1 MASAPLERYVFKPLG
16 LRESSAPSDQASEQ
30 VERRWIRLL
39 RLYPGLHNNQ
49 LISRLTEHYLPNYD
63 SRLQQDDAPALNDD
77 IPVIKTVDD
86 KTHDGLTY
94 EALSYHWGPPD
105 PECWLTIL
113 DEKEADRP
121 ETKGLNI
128 TPNLAKAL
136 RSLRYENK
144 TRVLW
149 IDSVCINQEDDNER
163 SDQIPLMD
171 QIYKW
176 AENVCVWLG
185 DADETSDLAF
195 KHIDNVLHL
204 QDFDQTVTPG
214 NTDAWAALSKLMK
227 REWFSRR
234 WIVQEIAFARKAT
247 VHCGKNEIAW
257 DDLADAVA
265 LFGSRAHDI
274 SELFRGDS
282 KYGHRADFL
291 GDVEALGANRLV
303 TTLSKLFRK
312 ADDRRRV
319 ERLLPLEALIS
330 DLSAFNATVP
340 HDIIYAVLSL
350 AKGVITSARRAP
362 LLNGGASQPLAAR
375 PRVMS
380 LNTPRHGATGSL
392 DNPFL
397 QVSSPTEMVHGHIG
411 RSAEV
416 TPGSEARHNLFARR
430 LSSQS
435 STARSRR
442 LSSTGDSAVPSS
454 PKKARQQHEEEMIE
468 EDSEALERAYRPVIP
483 SYWSGDVNYNTI
495 VAQVRARGLFDSEL
509 IEQSFWDWDSETM
522 EQLNKAD
529 GTAFAVERLLQWK
542 ADHRRDVVKFVI
554 KKLEDRVAEKTFH
567 VDYANKKFYDVCK
580 EFIEFTIRASKSL
593 DMLCRPWAPA
603 KGPIPDAN
611 DSLPSWV
618 CRLDKSPYRPRPDGN
633 YGRANADLLVGIP
646 ASGGRIY
653 SASAM
658 TTPDDFKMPRASP
671 QSLYV
676 YGFVLDTIEKLQAPA
691 TEGNVPVEWLRL
703 AEWDP
708 YKGDQPPESFWRTLV
723 ADRDDKGHNPP
734 SYYRRACE
742 HAFAQRVMGGNLNTE
757 RLMSSAQSSEIMTNY
772 LRRVQSVIWNRRLM
786 RTTRG
791 QRLGLAP
798 NDAEKGDRVC
808 ILRGC
813 SVPVILRVSEDR
825 SHEAQV
831 VAYEDGQTD
840 NRVHMPPAPIIRAE
854 DVTTTTSIPFP
865 PASTD
870 TPPGPRPN
878 ATRTYPL
885 RSSPLKPEIRVG
897 QRLRC
902 EIIGESY
909 VHGVMD
915 GEAFRIRDKQK
926 IPECEFELI

>member
-1 MASAPLERYVFKPLG
+1 
-16 LRESSAPSDQASEQ
+16 
-30 VERRWIRLL
+30 
-39 RLYPGLHNNQ
+39 
-49 LISRLTEHYLPNYD
+49 
-63 SRLQQDDAPALNDD
+63 
-77 IPVIKTVDD
+77 
-86 KTHDGLTY
+86 
-94 EALSYHWGPPD
+94 
-105 PECWLTIL
+105 
-113 DEKEADRP
+113 
-121 ETKGLNI
+121 
-128 TPNLAKAL
+128 
-136 RSLRYENK
+136 
-144 TRVLW
+144 
-149 IDSVCINQEDDNER
+149 
-163 SDQIPLMD
+163 
-171 QIYKW
+171 
-176 AENVCVWLG
+176 
-185 DADETSDLAF
+185 
-195 KHIDNVLHL
+195 
-204 QDFDQTVTPG
+204 
-214 NTDAWAALSKLMK
+214 
-227 REWFSRR
+227 
-234 WIVQEIAFARKAT
+234 
-247 VHCGKNEIAW
+247 
-257 DDLADAVA
+257 
-265 LFGSRAHDI
+265 
-274 SELFRGDS
+274 
-282 KYGHRADFL
+282 
-291 GDVEALGANRLV
+291 
-303 TTLSKLFRK
+303 
-312 ADDRRRV
+312 V

-350 AKGVITSARRAP
+350 AKDVITSARRTP
-362 LLNGGASQPLAAR
+362 SVNTVTSQPPASR
-375 PRVMS
+375 PRGMS
-380 LNTPRHGATGSL
+380 LNIPRHGATGSL
-392 DNPFL
+392 DNPYL
-397 QVSSPTEMVHGHIG
+397 QVSSPTQMVHGHIG

-454 PKKARQQHEEEMIE
+454 PKTARHLLEDEAIE
-468 EDSEALERAYRPVIP
+468 EDSEALERVRSVWVKENGERAPRRDFDKALRQVRAYRPAIP
-483 SYWSGDVNYNTI
+483 SYWAGDTDYNTV
-495 VAQVRARGLFDSEL
+495 VAQVKAGGLPDSEL
-509 IEQSFWDWDSETM
+509 IEQNFWDNETV

-529 GTAFAVERLLQWK
+529 GVAFAVDRLLQWK
-542 ADHRRDVVKFVI
+542 ADHRRDVVRFFI
-554 KKLEDRVAEKTFH
+554 KKLEGRVAEKTFH

-603 KGPIPDAN
+603 KGPIPDVN
-611 DSLPSWV
+611 DNLPSWV

-653 SASAM
+653 SASAL
-658 TTPDDFKMPRASP
+658 TTPDDFEMPMTSP

-676 YGFVLDTIEKLQAPA
+676 RGFVLDTIEKLQAPA

-786 RTTRG
+786 RTSRG
-791 QRLGLAP
+791 ERLGLVP
-798 NDAEKGDRVC
+798 NDARKGDRVC

-813 SVPVILRVSEDR
+813 SVPVILRVLEDV
-825 SHEAQV
+825 SNEVPV
-831 VAYEDGQTD
+831 VAHDDGQSIDTRM
-840 NRVHMPPAPIIRAE
+840 RVPPAPIVRRE
-854 DVTTTTSIPFP
+854 DATTSDSVPFP
-865 PASTD
+865 PTSTSAQ
-870 TPPGPRPN
+870 PQPRPH
-878 ATRTYPL
+878 AA
-885 RSSPLKPEIRVG
+885 RSHPSRSHPLKTEIRVG

-915 GEAFRIRDKQK
+915 GEAFRVRDKQK